1 MGPDGN
7 PNLFHVCRIRI
18 RNQGVAKL
26 HTDSKAFTGLE
37 AALVLIAFT
46 VVAAVFSYVVL
57 DSGFYTTQKSQQVI
71 QTAIAQVSGNI
82 VVKGEI
88 YGIANHDTTNIE
100 KIRFAIGPAVLG
112 TPVDYSRM
120 SLTWSTNKVMPTR
133 LEFTRAP
140 PVAGQWSVI
149 DENSGPTQNRLVN
162 DNQIVT
168 ILVCPPYPVST
179 NERFNLEIL
188 PESGA
193 SISISRTIPM
203 GISETNLLF

>member
-1 MGPDGN
+1 M
-7 PNLFHVCRIRI
+7 
-18 RNQGVAKL
+18 AKL
-26 HTDSKAFTGLE
+26 YKNNKAFTGLE

-71 QTAIAQVSGNI
+71 QVAIAQVSGNT

-88 YGIANHDTTNIE
+88 YGIANHDTTTIE
-100 KIRFAIGPAVLG
+100 KIKFAIGPAVLG

-120 SLTWSTNKVMPTR
+120 SITWSTSKVLPTR
-133 LEFTRAP
+133 LEFTGSP
-140 PVAGQWSVI
+140 PVAGQWSII
-149 DENSGPTQNRLVN
+149 DGSSGQGQNGLVN

-168 ILVCPPYPVST
+168 ILACPPYPVSK
-179 NERFNLEIL
+179 NERFTLAVL

-203 GISETNLLF
+203 EISEANLLF